1 MTSVPAPRPPPL
13 GTADGWPKEAQP
25 PGWAEALERGA
36 AGTAPGWG
44 PVADGWGGAGVGLWR
59 CGWWYGWVRG
69 GAGCARCGR
78 YAVRLY
84 AVRSVARCGCGAG
97 AGCEEPVVPSALPG
111 TAVDVVGTRSGGARA
126 AVRGTGPVGRRRG
139 RRGARSGKCGGARCG
154 GAGVA
159 GRLARESGAAG
170 WSRPVR
176 DRIVRGAAAVR
187 GPGDRGPRY
196 CGTVPRVAV
205 FLPSPAAK
213 SSREERSCGSPP
225 TRRAAG
231 AARRVRPRR
240 RRSCGPGRRRRGP
253 SGRAAPGRGSRCRFR
268 PRSSGAASAGRAVPP
283 R

>member
-44 PVADGWGGAGVGLWR
+44 PVADRAVLSVWGSGGAGG
-59 CGWWYGWVRG
+59 CGAVRG
-69 GAGCARCGR
+69 AAVRGTRYGRCAVRR
-78 YAVRLY
+78 YAVRGG
-84 AVRSVARCGCGAG
+84 ARCGCGAP
-97 AGCEEPVVPSALPG
+97 AGCGEPVVPSALPG
-111 TAVDVVGTRSGGARA
+111 RAVDAVGARSGGARA
-126 AVRGTGPVGRRRG
+126 AVRGTGPAGRWRG
-139 RRGARSGKCGGARCG
+139 RRGARSGRCS

-159 GRLARESGAAG
+159 GRLARESGGAG

-176 DRIVRGAAAVR
+176 DRVVRGGAVR
-187 GPGDRGPRY
+187 GPVDRGPRC
-196 CGTVPRVAV
+196 CGTVPRAAV
-205 FLPSPAAK
+205 SLPSPAAK
-213 SSREERSCGSPP
+213 SSRGEGSCGSLP